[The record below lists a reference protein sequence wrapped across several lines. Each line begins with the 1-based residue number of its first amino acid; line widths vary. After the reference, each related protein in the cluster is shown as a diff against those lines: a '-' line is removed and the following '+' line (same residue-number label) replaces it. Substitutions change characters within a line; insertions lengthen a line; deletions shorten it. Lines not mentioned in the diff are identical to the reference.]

1 MLGHDCIQLY
11 TFSIAGS
18 LRNILKFHDISL
30 RYFYITG
37 HWTMIFFPLYD
48 LIKSKWDIHFL
59 QTAFFSKYCYCFRLM
74 NFYWFQI
81 HTRKRILFEKTTF
94 QRLFHRTS
102 IPNFYPHVFI
112 PKDCFQILSSD
123 ALPVYIWIS
132 EMGQPLQTYFWLYRQ
147 FTITKAEEECDP
159 GDILFSIKNQKVL
172 TS

>member
-123 ALPVYIWIS
+123 ARYLCTFEYPRWANLCS
-132 EMGQPLQTYFWLYRQ
+132 PTFDCTANLQLLKRKRSVIPAIFFFR
-147 FTITKAEEECDP
+147 
-159 GDILFSIKNQKVL
+159 
-172 TS
+172 